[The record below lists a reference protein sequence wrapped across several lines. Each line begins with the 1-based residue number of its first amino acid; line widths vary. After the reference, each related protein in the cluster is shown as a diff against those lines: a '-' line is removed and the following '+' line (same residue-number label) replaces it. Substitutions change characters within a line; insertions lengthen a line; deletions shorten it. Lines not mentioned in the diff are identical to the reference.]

1 MNILIVAVPVR
12 SCRTQALQRF
22 DATTSLQRNVHRL
35 LGRSLKVFGV
45 TKGLY
50 EARSRFKGFDV
61 DVRLVKLVAG
71 QNVAIICLGSPASTQ
86 MSGLEKAAKR
96 DYIETVLKTFNID
109 IDSSSSVDGIVGLV
123 STSKAILDQAP
134 SHWIATQADQRH
146 VRFVQEIYLE
156 IIARV
161 AIEREL
167 LVWATKS
174 AKFPLSL
181 FKASLAGYRIRRWP
195 VQLLSDRIQHS
206 DNILITRE
214 RFNLPNVRQEIL
226 DRARSWWTVVAAT
239 LAIVSLIVSFV
250 R

>member
-1 MNILIVAVPVR
+1 MIVAVPVR
-12 SCRTQALQRF
+12 SSRTQALRRF
-22 DATTSLQRNVHRL
+22 DTPTSLQRNVHRL

-50 EARSRFKGFDV
+50 EASSRFKGFDV

-71 QNVAIICLGSPASTQ
+71 QNVAIICLGSPETTQ
-86 MSGLEKAAKR
+86 MSGLIGAAKR
-96 DYIETVLKTFNID
+96 GYIETVLKTFNLE

-123 STSKAILDQAP
+123 STSETILDQAP
-134 SHWIATQADQRH
+134 SYWIATQADQRH

-167 LVWATKS
+167 LVWATKT
-174 AKFPLSL
+174 AKFPLSI
-181 FKASLAGYRIRRWP
+181 FKAALAGYRIRRWP
-195 VQLLSDRIQHS
+195 VQILSDRLEHS
-206 DNILITRE
+206 DNILRARQ

-226 DRARSWWTVVAAT
+226 DRARSWWTVFAAT
-239 LAIVSLIVSFV
+239 LAIVSLIVSFA